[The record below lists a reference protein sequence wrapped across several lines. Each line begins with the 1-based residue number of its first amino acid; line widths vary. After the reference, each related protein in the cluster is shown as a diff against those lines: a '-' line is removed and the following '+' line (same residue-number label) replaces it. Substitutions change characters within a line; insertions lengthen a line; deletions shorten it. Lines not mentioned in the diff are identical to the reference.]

1 MYTMFSFAFFCSGTR
16 LNMDPQKMVPIGFNC
31 GEKIALEKIDY
42 SLKYRKTP
50 TVAVE
55 NILFKQNEE

>member
-1 MYTMFSFAFFCSGTR
+1 
-16 LNMDPQKMVPIGFNC
+16 MDSQKMLPIGFEN
-31 GEKIALEKIDY
+31 GIKNAEEKIDY

-55 NILFKQNEE
+55 NILLKENEE